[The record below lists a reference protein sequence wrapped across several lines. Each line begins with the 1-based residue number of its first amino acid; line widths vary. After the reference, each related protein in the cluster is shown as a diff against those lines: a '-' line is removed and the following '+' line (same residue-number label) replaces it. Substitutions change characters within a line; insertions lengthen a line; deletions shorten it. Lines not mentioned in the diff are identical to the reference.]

1 MVINIPTNKAF
12 GSLNLAMSVNIICYE
27 WYLKNNN
34 IKLGIRSEFVKV
46 AKDESENLVEVN
58 IQKIEDFGNFKLLTT
73 RMGQLTIKS
82 KINREIEIANDKVK
96 LHFPPEKCCVYQ
108 NNKLI

>member
-1 MVINIPTNKAF
+1 MVPFDDKSPFVT
-12 GSLNLAMSVNIICYE
+12 S
-27 WYLKNNN
+27 
-34 IKLGIRSEFVKV
+34 GIRIGSAAVTTRRLKE
-46 AKDESENLVEVN
+46 DD
-58 IQKIEDFGNFKLLTT
+58 IHKIEDFGYFILLTT
-73 RMGQLTIKS
+73 KMGQLTIMS